1 MQEELKRCNYIGDQ
15 NSIFEFAN
23 IAISRVP
30 IEYKSIESICN
41 LNSSI
46 KIRIRPSLILFMKLG
61 LIECSDNKYLGT
73 QVGIEAKSKGLLSF
87 NEAISCRAITYLMEE
102 ELIHPSAVFFDCET
116 STCIIKRSGF
126 PLCAAV
132 FRNLLIETKAIQE
145 TNNGVY
151 RISKKYE
158 SYFENSFRAKKA
170 KMSLN
175 ELFELHKKQEAQGRL
190 AEEFVVEF
198 EKRRLMWCEKSNQVK
213 QISDLD
219 VTAGYDIISFN
230 SSESNSYDRFIEVKS
245 FSYVQSFY
253 WSKNEMN
260 VAREKRE
267 KYFLYL
273 VDMSKYQLTGYEP
286 IIVQNPYEKITK
298 TNDWITEAESI
309 KVTRI

>member
-1 MQEELKRCNYIGDQ
+1 MQEELKRCNYIGNQQSMYDL
-15 NSIFEFAN
+15 AN
-23 IAISRVP
+23 IAISDTP
-30 IEYKSIESICN
+30 IEQKSIVSICN
-41 LNSSI
+41 LNPNI
-46 KIRIRPSLILFMKLG
+46 RVKIRPCLLLYVELG
-61 LIECSDNKYLGT
+61 LLVFDNDKYLGT
-73 QVGIEAKSKGLLSF
+73 KFGVSLVNSDISYFIEMLSRST
-87 NEAISCRAITYLMEE
+87 ISFLIDE
-102 ELIHPSAVFFDCET
+102 ELIRAGAVSYDYDT
-116 STCIIKRSGF
+116 STCLVKRSGF
-126 PLCAAV
+126 PLSAAV
-132 FRNLLIETKAIQE
+132 LRNLLLETNAIRE
-145 TNNGVY
+145 TNNGFY
-151 RISKKYE
+151 KISKKYE